1 MKKQLGKG
9 FITTSP
15 AGGIVSY
22 TPSTD
27 TFYMDYDRRTR
38 VYTNRAEEWVGHEDP
53 RPWMY
58 ENQEVVDYEKA

>member
-1 MKKQLGKG
+1 MKKQSGEE

-15 AGGIVSY
+15 AGGIASY

-27 TFYMDYDRRTR
+27 TFYMDYDRHTR
-38 VYTNRAEEWVGHEDP
+38 IYTNRAEEWIGHEDP

-58 ENQEVVDYEKA
+58 ENQEVIDHD